1 MAQTG
6 YTPIYL
12 YNSGTATNTP
22 TSGNLGS
29 GELALNY
36 ADGRVFY
43 KNSSG
48 VVNLAGGSTVTASAA
63 STTTLTAVSTRIQK
77 ISGSTT
83 QIIQQPVATTL
94 PNGQVYI
101 IDNDSTGNV
110 TVNDSSSTLV
120 ATVYPGNMAYI
131 WVEDNSTSAGSWGK
145 YAFIPAATYV
155 PSGSTGALATTGK
168 AIAMALVFGF

>member
-12 YNSGTATNTP
+12 YNSGTTTNTP
-22 TSGNLGS
+22 SSGNLGS
-29 GELALNY
+29 GELAVNY

-43 KNSSG
+43 KNGSG
-48 VVNLAGGSTVTASAA
+48 VVNFMGGYTSITSAA
-63 STTTLTAVSTRIQK
+63 GTTTLTAISTRIQRV
-77 ISGSTT
+77 SGSTT
-83 QIIQQPVATTL
+83 QIIQLPAANTL

-101 IDNDSTGNV
+101 IENNSTGNV
-110 TVNDSSSTLV
+110 TVNDNSSTLV
-120 ATVYPGNMAYI
+120 TTVYPGNMVYLY
-131 WVEDNSTSAGSWGK
+131 VKDNSTAAGSWGK
-145 YAFIPAATYV
+145 YAYIPSATYV